1 MDLKDWIYS
10 IITIISLVWAISSFF
25 ISVRKTREN
34 ESLKLALD
42 KKQHIAKSLFE
53 YEFESCKRLMG
64 LLELMVDTN
73 GQLFPHF
80 SKPYL
85 NPEKEKE
92 RLFSIYSNS
101 LEARKNFLIALGE
114 SRPFIDEALFKEFS
128 NIQEKCIHQIFDFEI
143 YKLDEVSDENIKDD
157 RSGYRDC
164 FKKQDELFEAYEKL
178 SLHVRDYFLKMVK

>member
-80 SKPYL
+80 SKPFL
-85 NPEKEKE
+85 NPEKEKGSVS
-92 RLFSIYSNS
+92 LYQLKTSASYFCFFMLSSFAFSIIDNKSS
-101 LEARKNFLIALGE
+101 SSKNFI
-114 SRPFIDEALFKEFS
+114 SRTMIMKIS
-128 NIQEKCIHQIFDFEI
+128 Q
-143 YKLDEVSDENIKDD
+143 
-157 RSGYRDC
+157 R
-164 FKKQDELFEAYEKL
+164 
-178 SLHVRDYFLKMVK
+178 

>member
-92 RLFSIYSNS
+92 RLFSIS
-101 LEARKNFLIALGE
+101 
-114 SRPFIDEALFKEFS
+114 FS
-128 NIQEKCIHQIFDFEI
+128 TVFW
-143 YKLDEVSDENIKDD
+143 
-157 RSGYRDC
+157 
-164 FKKQDELFEAYEKL
+164 
-178 SLHVRDYFLKMVK
+178 